1 MKNPL
6 TVDFQDIL
14 NNIEHTM
21 YQIIMD
27 TEHDNEYKCDSVRM
41 YIDNMRAVV
50 KDSTDMKDAIIKALA
65 DEVEEMTLR
74 EKNYKKS

>member
-14 NNIEHTM
+14 TNIEHAM

-27 TEHDNEYKCDSVRM
+27 TKHDNEYKYDSVRM
-41 YIDNMRAVV
+41 YIDSMRAVV
-50 KDSTDMKDAIIKALA
+50 KDSIDMKDATIKALA

-74 EKNYKKS
+74 EKS